1 MVHLYILLIYEGK
14 LIYAY
19 DKKGWKG
26 ETLFY
31 IRFQK
36 ALFAMQTL
44 LILFCISYHNLPMNI
59 HKYTEF

>member
-1 MVHLYILLIYEGK
+1 MVHLYILLIFEGK

-19 DKKGWKG
+19 DKKGCKG

-31 IRFQK
+31 TRFQK

-44 LILFCISYHNLPMNI
+44 LI
-59 HKYTEF
+59 

>member
-1 MVHLYILLIYEGK
+1 MVHLYILLIFEGK

-19 DKKGWKG
+19 DKKGYKG

-31 IRFQK
+31 TRFQK

-44 LILFCISYHNLPMNI
+44 LI
-59 HKYTEF
+59 